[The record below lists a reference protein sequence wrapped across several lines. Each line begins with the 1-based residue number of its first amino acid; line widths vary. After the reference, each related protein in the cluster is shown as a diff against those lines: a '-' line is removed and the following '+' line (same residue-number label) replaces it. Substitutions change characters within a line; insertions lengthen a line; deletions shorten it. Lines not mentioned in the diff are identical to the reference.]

1 MHTSDAY
8 LYRKKT
14 SFFLLIL
21 LLFFTNTLFSFGNQI
36 KQNNF
41 SKDTSLVNKL
51 IKNAGDSIQIGQL
64 RASMLLADSALEYS
78 KRIGYRAGIG
88 ISLNLKGRV
97 LYRTA
102 SFDSA
107 ILFSQKALILGKDLN
122 DSALQSS
129 ACLNIGNAYYTKGND
144 IMASNYYFRGLSI
157 EEKLRVQPNLYG
169 FLNNIGGIFIDQ
181 KDFKRGLEYY
191 EKSKA
196 VSEKTSNYKRLGT
209 VYHNMGSVYIKMG
222 KIKEA
227 HNCFERSYA
236 LAKQVNDVYI
246 MNLYPSS
253 MAEVYKQLKEYNKA
267 YYYAIK
273 SFNIQKEQGFKDQV
287 TTTLMTLADIQINRG
302 QYEAAENYLKQ
313 ALALSEE
320 IRTQSV
326 TKDIY
331 QQLANL
337 FDRKKD
343 YTNAYTYYA
352 LYSDLKDTILNH
364 ENSRLIT
371 EMNTKY
377 TTEQKASE
385 IELLRKNKDIQKLE
399 LAKRENELD
408 RQQTLSIGI
417 FSGFLLLMV
426 VAILTFSR
434 YRLKKKANDQLQ
446 HAFHL
451 IEEKNTVIQKSNQ
464 LITDSI
470 QYAKRIQDAILP
482 VEDELIKQLSP
493 NFFILYQPAQIVSGD
508 FYWCSSQ
515 GDKTIFIVA
524 DCTGHGV
531 PGAFMSMIGNTLLNE
546 IVNGQKVTETKEIA
560 ELLDKKIIHS
570 LGQHQNSQ
578 KYDGM
583 DISICCIDKSKK
595 NITYTGAHQFMYT
608 YNGQLKKIKGDPYS
622 IGGSQ
627 HQSSKL
633 FSSETISYEKGLTL
647 YFLTDG
653 YCDQSAEQNGKRF
666 SSRNFELLLTQIQG
680 MKMQEQKEELKK
692 VFLDWKGKT
701 KQRDDV
707 LVVGIKC

>member
-1 MHTSDAY
+1 
-8 LYRKKT
+8 
-14 SFFLLIL
+14 
-21 LLFFTNTLFSFGNQI
+21 LLFFPAYLFCFLFIIQPALAGKTVSKNTYAN
-36 KQNNF
+36 
-41 SKDTSLVNKL
+41 DTSKVNKW
-51 IKNAGDSIQIGQL
+51 IRDASDSMQNGQL
-64 RASMLLADSALEYS
+64 RGAMNLADSALNCATNV
-78 KRIGYRAGIG
+78 RYRSGIG

-107 ILFSQKALILGKDLN
+107 ILLSQKALILGKDLN

-144 IMASNYYFRGLSI
+144 IMASEYYFKGLAI
-157 EEKLRVQPNLYG
+157 EERLRVQPNLYG
-169 FLNNIGGIFIDQ
+169 FLNNIGGIFVDQ
-181 KDFKRGLEYY
+181 KNLTKGEEYY
-191 EKSKA
+191 LKSKA
-196 VSEKTSNYKRLGT
+196 VAEKTNNNKRLGT
-209 VYHNMGSVYIKMG
+209 VYHNLGSVYIKMG

-227 HNCFERSYA
+227 HACFEKSYA
-236 LAKQVNDVYI
+236 LAKLVNDIYI

-253 MAEVYKQLKEYNKA
+253 MAEVYKQLKQYNKA

-273 SFNIQKEQGFKDQV
+273 SFNILKAQGFKDQI
-287 TTTLMTLADIQINRG
+287 TTSLMTLADIQINRK
-302 QYEAAENYLKQ
+302 QYDAAENYLKQ

-320 IRTQSV
+320 IKTKQV

-337 FDRKKD
+337 FDSKGD
-343 YTNAYTYYA
+343 YQQAYQYYA
-352 LYSDLKDTILNH
+352 LFSEIKDTILNQ
-364 ENSRLIT
+364 ENSRVIT

-377 TTEQKASE
+377 TTEKKEKE
-385 IELLRKNKDIQKLE
+385 IELLKKNEDIQKLE
-399 LAKRENELD
+399 LAKRANELG
-408 RQQTLSIGI
+408 RQQTLSLSI
-417 FSGFLLLMV
+417 SAGFLLLVV
-426 VAILTFSR
+426 VASLTFSR
-434 YRLKKKANDQLQ
+434 YRLKKKANDQLTK
-446 HAFHL
+446 AFHL
-451 IEEKNTVIQKSNQ
+451 IEEKNNVIQKSNQ

-482 VEDELIKQLSP
+482 DETELKKQLSDS
-493 NFFILYQPAQIVSGD
+493 FFILYQPAQIVSGD

-515 GDKTIFIVA
+515 GDKTIFVVA

-546 IVNGQKVTETKEIA
+546 IVNEQNVTAPTEIA
-560 ELLDKKIIHS
+560 SLLDKKIIHS
-570 LGQHQNSQ
+570 LGQHQDSQ

-583 DISICCIDKSKK
+583 DISICCMDKTTKK
-595 NITYTGAHQFMYT
+595 ITFTGARQSMYT

-627 HQSSKL
+627 HQNTKL
-633 FSSETISYEKGLTL
+633 FSAYTISYEKGLTL

-653 YCDQSAEQNGKRF
+653 YCDQSAELSGKRF
-666 SSRNFELLLTQIQG
+666 SSRNFELLLTEIQQLN
-680 MKMQEQKEELKK
+680 MQDQKEKLEK
-692 VFLDWKGKT
+692 VFADWKGNA